1 MTEAGR
7 EIGILSLGQILVIAQ
22 DEIENTQA
30 LATVERHVR
39 QVAAI
44 LQGKTNLKADATTET
59 VLSQV
64 GELLKM
70 NVS

>member
-22 DEIENTQA
+22 DEIGNTQA
-30 LATVERHVR
+30 LATVERHIR

-44 LQGKTNLKADATTET
+44 LQGKSNLKADATTET

-70 NVS
+70 NAS

>member
-30 LATVERHVR
+30 LATVERHIR